1 MSFDRETV
9 TLLRTSLDRAR
20 ASLAPGQQAGTNRS
34 VLAERILKAAAKG
47 ERDPDHLRAWDC
59 AVTKVAS

>member
-9 TLLRTSLDRAR
+9 SLLRTSLDRAW
-20 ASLAPGQQAGTNRS
+20 ASPPQGQQAGTNRS

-47 ERDPDHLRAWDC
+47 ERDPERLRAW
-59 AVTKVAS
+59 ALIVP